1 MANLAINGG
10 TPVRTESYPSW
21 PTFDDSDLKTFEEIY
36 RSGVVGHQRVK
47 GS

>member
-21 PTFDDSDLKTFEEIY
+21 PTFDDNDLKSFEDDLSE
-36 RSGVVGHQRVK
+36 RGMGHQRVK